1 MIFSGHPTLDRRCF
15 YEIVFLLLF
24 ISGVCSARAADK
36 KFIQLGWDIPD
47 TKFLREQ
54 SREME
59 REGPFDGVIF
69 RVEAKTADAKSV
81 STQAG
86 WNREPW
92 KREWFKEALADLKAC
107 QFTNYTDNFVLF
119 NATPKI
125 IAWDDDEGWR
135 ALEDKLRICAWL
147 AREGGAKG
155 IAPDLEPYGDN
166 QWKFDPA
173 SGRTFAATAAL
184 ARRRGAQ
191 FIRGIAAEMPRAVIL
206 TLFLN
211 SVVLGAGRADDP
223 AVFLAREQY
232 GLLPAFFNGIL
243 DAVPSGM
250 VIVDGC
256 ENGYYLDSIEAYQ
269 RAALDMRCLLY
280 TSPSPRD

>member
-1 MIFSGHPTLDRRCF
+1 MIFPGHPTVDRRGF
-15 YEIVFLLLF
+15 HGIAFLLLF
-24 ISGVCSARAADK
+24 LAGVCSAYAADK
-36 KFIQLGWDIPD
+36 KFIEFGWDMPD
-47 TKFLREQ
+47 TKFLREH

-59 REGPFDGVIF
+59 KEGPFHGVIF
-69 RVEAKTADAKSV
+69 RVEAQTADAKRV

-92 KREWFKEALADLKAC
+92 KREWFHAALADLKAC
-107 QFTNYTDNFVLF
+107 QFTHYTHNFVLF

-135 ALEDKLRICAWL
+135 ALEDKVRLCAWL

-155 IAPDLEPYGDN
+155 IAPDFEPYGDN

-184 ARRRGAQ
+184 ARQRGGQ
-191 FIRGIAAEMPRAVIL
+191 FARGIAAEMPDAVIL

-223 AVFLAREQY
+223 AAILAREHY
-232 GLLPAFFNGIL
+232 GLLPAFFNGMHRHPMG
-243 DAVPSGM
+243 V
-250 VIVDGC
+250 
-256 ENGYYLDSIEAYQ
+256 
-269 RAALDMRCLLY
+269 
-280 TSPSPRD
+280 